1 MVAWTDYFTSNIAG
15 SKVVVS
21 ESGRPFVSHEIAP
34 RDYVEIELTETI
46 TDLPF
51 RISFR
56 SFDPVGGLLEERMY
70 AQAGTKEMARNL
82 AIEVANLR
90 LNSRE
95 FVLDGE

>member
-1 MVAWTDYFTSNIAG
+1 MVAWTDYFVSNIAG

-21 ESGRPFVSHEIAP
+21 ETGRPFISHEIAP
-34 RDYVEIELTETI
+34 REYVEIELTET
-46 TDLPF
+46 TNELPYK
-51 RISFR
+51 ISFR

-70 AQAGTKEMARNL
+70 AQAGTLEMARKF